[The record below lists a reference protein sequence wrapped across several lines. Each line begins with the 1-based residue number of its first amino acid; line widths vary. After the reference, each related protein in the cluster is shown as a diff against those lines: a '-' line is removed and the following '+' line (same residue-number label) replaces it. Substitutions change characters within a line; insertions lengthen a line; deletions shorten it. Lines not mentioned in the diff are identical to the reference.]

1 MQFTRTR
8 LVLLVAAAVVF
19 GTVIGVIGHALQ
31 AQAKPPIYMIAN
43 NEVTN
48 EEGYAKEY
56 LPAARKSILE
66 HGGVYVAAGKGIP
79 IDGEPPKGRLVILR
93 FESMEKLNAW
103 FNSPEYQAANKI
115 GAKYAKYNRMAVEGV
130 PQQ

>member
-8 LVLLVAAAVVF
+8 FVLVVAAAMVF
-19 GTVIGVIGHALQ
+19 GAVIGAVAYALQ

-48 EEGYAKEY
+48 EEAYAKEY
-56 LPAARKSILE
+56 LPAARKSIQE

-93 FESMEKLNAW
+93 FENMEKLKAW
-103 FNSPEYQAANKI
+103 LNSPEYQAAHKV
-115 GAKYAKYNRMAVEGV
+115 GEKYAKYNRMAVEGV
-130 PQQ
+130 Q